1 MGVIKTGSSN
11 RAMIKL
17 IQKVIGVKPDGIFGP
32 NTMKAVIY
40 WQRNNNLVADGIV
53 GRKTMETMDLIDTD
67 IKNTSQFLTE
77 EGLLINKHYLPK
89 GEYVEEDYTIKNDYA
104 FLHFTAG
111 WENPYRT
118 IDSWGRDDRG
128 RVATEFVLG
137 GQNHKTGNDKY
148 DGVMVQAFP
157 EGCQGFHLGPTKSR
171 YMNRHSVGLEI
182 CCIGYLNRDN
192 KSYIN
197 TKAMYPEQVCVLDKP
212 FRRHTRWHKLSD
224 KQLEV
229 TKKWILYIANRDNI
243 DVDKGLI
250 EWIKKEG
257 PHKAFEY
264 HEDASKGK
272 VKGLLTHANVRKDK
286 YDLFP
291 QPELIDMLLSI

>member
-1 MGVIKTGSSN
+1 
-11 RAMIKL
+11 
-17 IQKVIGVKPDGIFGP
+17 
-32 NTMKAVIY
+32 
-40 WQRNNNLVADGIV
+40 
-53 GRKTMETMDLIDTD
+53 
-67 IKNTSQFLTE
+67 
-77 EGLLINKHYLPK
+77 
-89 GEYVEEDYTIKNDYA
+89 
-104 FLHFTAG
+104 
-111 WENPYRT
+111 
-118 IDSWGRDDRG
+118 
-128 RVATEFVLG
+128 
-137 GQNHKTGNDKY
+137 
-148 DGVMVQAFP
+148 
-157 EGCQGFHLGPTKSR
+157 
-171 YMNRHSVGLEI
+171 
-182 CCIGYLNRDN
+182 
-192 KSYIN
+192 
-197 TKAMYPEQVCVLDKP
+197 MYPEQVCVLDKP